1 MLWFICWFFAFI
13 PYFWL
18 TIFLPYIQNEQSKQK
33 EEEAEEEDLKFTV
46 LSWNI
51 DGLEESC
58 LYERLLGAIQEINK
72 LSPDVVLLQE
82 VVDETCLNLVL
93 HLSK

>member
-1 MLWFICWFFAFI
+1 M
-13 PYFWL
+13 
-18 TIFLPYIQNEQSKQK
+18 NKQ
-33 EEEAEEEDLKFTV
+33 EEEEEEEDKKFTV

-58 LYERLLGAIQEINK
+58 FDERLLGTIQEIKK

-82 VVDETCLNLVL
+82 VVDESLLNLVL